1 MLKPAA
7 KLKIYLS
14 YKIRNQELKCE
25 LYCALIT
32 YYGIFLAGLMD
43 TDNIAGSLYSL
54 QLVVYPHNMTV
65 ISETYTGL

>member
-7 KLKIYLS
+7 KLKIDLS

-25 LYCALIT
+25 LYCGLIT

-43 TDNIAGSLYSL
+43 TDNIAGSL
-54 QLVVYPHNMTV
+54 
-65 ISETYTGL
+65 

>member
-7 KLKIYLS
+7 KLKIDLS

-43 TDNIAGSLYSL
+43 TDNIAGSL
-54 QLVVYPHNMTV
+54 
-65 ISETYTGL
+65 